1 MKLNVTQFVVVYYWY
16 CKVVNK
22 GLLLWFFFS
31 KAKYAAEQA
40 AMENETQFS
49 VSQQEQS
56 SKGTILDNATDI
68 KVNDYFLLS
77 AN

>member
-1 MKLNVTQFVVVYYWY
+1 MI
-16 CKVVNK
+16 
-22 GLLLWFFFS
+22 FFS